1 MRQQVLLGQVSA
13 AGLLL
18 TVAALF
24 YSRVFAGPGWV
35 GPVIGAVLLSG
46 ILGWAISRTGLHLAV
61 RTIVLAA
68 IGFLFLLLTVLLPAT
83 NFGGFGDLSGALRGA
98 TLDGWRNAL
107 AATLPIDTGLAE
119 PLGFVTVLG
128 WLAGSIT
135 GSVLRHRDFA
145 VGPVI
150 PSVLFAGLSLP
161 LAAPNGV
168 AAYVLI
174 AALVA
179 AAMLLSLVRAVPR
192 NDGPEVNDERV
203 TEFVG
208 ERMLTERLIAG
219 SPILVALGLLAPL
232 AAGALPGGPDEPF
245 DPRQL
250 RVEEV
255 QSTAAVNPL
264 AELKAQREAAERAFL
279 LELPVEQSAAF
290 FDRVG
295 LVALETFNGAN
306 WTTDATY
313 QSTSA
318 DLAEEDPITVDSLE
332 IRQRI
337 ELVSTDF
344 PWAPA
349 GVRPI
354 RVDGDDL
361 WFDDVSGT
369 LLNRSG
375 GEIDYEVVSRVA
387 VPETEQLRSA
397 VPDLRDSRYL
407 DLPNIPDGSPLITLA
422 EVMAAGETDY
432 DRLLLLEETLR
443 EQLTL
448 VLDSPSGTS
457 IGRLEE
463 FLSENQGY
471 RDQFVSAFA
480 VAARR
485 QGYPTRIMVGYR
497 IVQPT
502 EDGTTIFL
510 DTIGSAQYDAW
521 PEVRFEGI
529 GWVPFDPVPPT
540 SGEGGSSGDDDA
552 TQIPEGQ
559 AVTEGPTPRE
569 SDPTEDDEVD
579 EIDEAVGATV
589 RVLVVSGLFLVLF
602 PIMLLLMVF
611 VIKLIRRRYR
621 ENLEDPT
628 ARVLAG
634 WQESKDRLV
643 EAGVD
648 IRPDMTVKEIV
659 AAGRRDLG
667 VHAASSLSAL
677 APHVTSTIYASR
689 PPTTETAD
697 IVWDEFDLFDRQLNE
712 SRGRVQ
718 TAKARVDPRPLL
730 ESV

>member
-1 MRQQVLLGQVSA
+1 MRQQVVLGQISA
-13 AGLLL
+13 GGLLL
-18 TVAALF
+18 TVSALF

-35 GPVIGAVLLSG
+35 GPVIGAALLG
-46 ILGWAISRTGLHLAV
+46 GVLGWVISRTGLHLGVRAV
-61 RTIVLAA
+61 VLGA

-83 NFGGFGDLSGALRGA
+83 NFGGFADLAGALRGA

-107 AATLPIDTGLAE
+107 ASTLPIDTGLAE
-119 PLGFVTVLG
+119 PLGFVTVVA
-128 WLAGSIT
+128 WLT
-135 GSVLRHRDFA
+135 GAATGGMLRNSDFA

-150 PSVLFAGLSLP
+150 PAIVFAALSLP

-168 AAYVLI
+168 AAYILI
-174 AALVA
+174 VALVA
-179 AAMLLSLVRAVPR
+179 AALLLALVRAVPQHTT
-192 NDGPEVNDERV
+192 DVDTEV

-219 SPILVALGLLAPL
+219 APILVGLGLLAPL
-232 AAGALPGGPDEPF
+232 AAAALPGGPEEPF

-255 QSTAAVNPL
+255 QSTSAINPL

-279 LELPVEQSAAF
+279 LDLPVEPPAAF

-295 LVALETFNGAN
+295 LVALETFNGSN

-313 QSTSA
+313 QATSA
-318 DLAEEDPITVDSLE
+318 DLAAEEALQVESLE
-332 IRQRI
+332 IRQQI
-337 ELVSTDF
+337 ELLDPSF
-344 PWAPA
+344 PWVPA
-349 GVRPI
+349 GNRPI
-354 RVDGDDL
+354 RVNGDDI

-369 LLNRSG
+369 LLNRDG
-375 GEIDYEVVSRVA
+375 GDITYEVVSQ
-387 VPETEQLRSA
+387 VPAPTTEELRAAS
-397 VPDLRDSRYL
+397 PDLFDARYRE
-407 DLPNIPDGSPLITLA
+407 LPPIPDNSPLVQLA
-422 EVMAAGETDY
+422 DVMGAGETDF
-432 DRLLLLEETLR
+432 DQLLLLEETLR
-443 EQLTL
+443 DGFTL
-448 VLDSPSGTS
+448 VLDSSSGTS
-457 IGRLEE
+457 IGRLEQ
-463 FLSENQGY
+463 FLVEGEGY

-480 VAARR
+480 VAARQ
-485 QGYPTRIMVGYR
+485 QGFPTRVMVGYR
-497 IVQPT
+497 VAEQT
-502 EDGTTIFL
+502 DDGTTIFL
-510 DTIGSAQYDAW
+510 DTVGSEQYDAW

-540 SGEGGSSGDDDA
+540 SGEGGGSGDDDA

-559 AVTEGPTPRE
+559 AVSEGPTPSE
-569 SDPTEDDEVD
+569 SDPTEDDEV
-579 EIDEAVGATV
+579 EPEDEAVGATV

-602 PIMLLLMVF
+602 PVMLLFMVLL
-611 VIKLIRRRYR
+611 IKLLRRRYR
-621 ENLEDPT
+621 ENIEDPT

-659 AAGRRDLG
+659 AASRRDLG

-697 IVWDEFDLFDRQLNE
+697 IVWDEVDVFDRQLNE
-712 SRGRVQ
+712 SRGRLQ
-718 TAKARVDPRPLL
+718 TAKARVDPRPLI